1 MNKKRFENKRFKN
14 LMIVTNIY
22 SLVSNTDQINSINSI
37 FNENDENILI
47 YDFFESGYEPDKLI
61 INKIK
66 NISNFDK
73 FLMTNN
79 FQDLRNIIQIFIWIL
94 FSKRKLKLY
103 LDSANT
109 LIQQIFFILFSLKK
123 YKINGLCLNFP
134 YAYQRIKIKNEH

>member
-1 MNKKRFENKRFKN
+1 MNKNKIENKRFKN
-14 LMIVTNIY
+14 LIIVTNIY

-37 FNENDENILI
+37 FNKNDENILI
-47 YDFFESGYEPDKLI
+47 YDFFESGYNPDDLI

-66 NISNFDK
+66 NVSNFDK

-79 FQDLRNIIQIFIWIL
+79 FQDIQNIIQIFLLIL

-109 LIQQIFFILFSLKK
+109 LIQQIFFILFCFKK
-123 YKINGLCLNFP
+123 YKINGLCFNFH
-134 YAYQRIKIKNEH
+134 YAYQIIKIKNGH

>member
-1 MNKKRFENKRFKN
+1 MNKNKIENKRFKN
-14 LMIVTNIY
+14 LIIVTNIY

-37 FNENDENILI
+37 FNKNDENILI
-47 YDFFESGYEPDKLI
+47 YDFFESGYNPDNLI

-66 NISNFDK
+66 NVSNFDK
-73 FLMTNN
+73 FLITNN

-109 LIQQIFFILFSLKK
+109 LIQQIFFILFFLKK
-123 YKINGLCLNFP
+123 YKINGLCFNFP
-134 YAYQRIKIKNEH
+134 YAYQIIKIKNGH

>member
-1 MNKKRFENKRFKN
+1 MNKNKIKNKRFKN
-14 LMIVTNIY
+14 LIIVTNIY

-37 FNENDENILI
+37 FNKNDENILI
-47 YDFFESGYEPDKLI
+47 YDFFESGYNPDNLI

-66 NISNFDK
+66 NVNNFDK

-79 FQDLRNIIQIFIWIL
+79 FRDIQKIIQIFLWIL
-94 FSKRKLKLY
+94 FSKRNLKLY